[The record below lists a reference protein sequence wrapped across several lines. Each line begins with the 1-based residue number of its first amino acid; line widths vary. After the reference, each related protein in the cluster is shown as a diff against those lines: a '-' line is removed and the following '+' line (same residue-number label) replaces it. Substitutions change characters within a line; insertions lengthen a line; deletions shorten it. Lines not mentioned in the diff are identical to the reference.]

1 MEGTTLTT
9 RTEVVASLE
18 GMKVV
23 VKSENCEL
31 HEYNFEENC
40 WNEVDRSARPMR
52 STQAEMWVEGWNV
65 VDRQAALAL
74 LTNQIAE

>member
-1 MEGTTLTT
+1 MESATLTT

-31 HEYNFEENC
+31 HEYNFEENS
-40 WNEVDRSARPMR
+40 WHEVDRSAHPMGP
-52 STQAEMWVEGWNV
+52 SQAEIWVHAWND
-65 VDRQAALAL
+65 VDRRAAFTL
-74 LTNQIAE
+74 LTNEVAD